1 MFSNPDAAKQRGLR
15 LLRTRLPGCLAALLL
30 AGCASVSCPPPSINA
45 VWPTPPPEPVA
56 LPSTPPIEA
65 PPQPPV
71 NTSAPA
77 ADELI
82 IMPLAAQEAEIRRL
96 KDLLE
101 KQTQLT
107 RELQHKLDQTQ
118 ERLRAL
124 KAIERSLSQRA
135 PTAPRAPQ
143 VPAP

>member
-1 MFSNPDAAKQRGLR
+1 
-15 LLRTRLPGCLAALLL
+15 
-30 AGCASVSCPPPSINA
+30 
-45 VWPTPPPEPVA
+45 VA